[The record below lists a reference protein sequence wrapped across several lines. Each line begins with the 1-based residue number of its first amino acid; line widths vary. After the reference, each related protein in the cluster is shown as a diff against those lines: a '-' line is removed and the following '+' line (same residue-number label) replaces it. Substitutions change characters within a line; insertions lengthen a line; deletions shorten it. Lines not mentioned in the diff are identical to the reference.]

1 MGGTTAGDI
10 GVVPTAFVVI
20 SRPVPWT
27 KKRDV
32 RKKIRAALH
41 SSGYFEDDGPA
52 DVRIFVRW
60 RSDPKDD
67 FRALTDM
74 PGPRWQVTLDPR
86 GADIAGREAPA
97 VFTEA
102 VDQQGKEEAEGH
114 RSVDEAM
121 DNLRQFL
128 NGLPA

>member
-10 GVVPTAFVVI
+10 GVMPTAFVVI

-32 RKKIRAALH
+32 RKKIRAVLH

-60 RSDPKDD
+60 RSDPELSPVSLDGAP
-67 FRALTDM
+67 RAAVR
-74 PGPRWQVTLDPR
+74 PR
-86 GADIAGREAPA
+86 ADE
-97 VFTEA
+97 
-102 VDQQGKEEAEGH
+102 KW
-114 RSVDEAM
+114 
-121 DNLRQFL
+121 
-128 NGLPA
+128 